1 MKNSVIGKTGVALLV
16 TCGAL
21 LFLPGCDWFN
31 KDKNKNLSSQEV
43 VFVGTGTDVMAT
55 SGGIPSSDTSAVVLS
70 MQGKSVM
77 TADMFENDFKDFLEK
92 NPQMRQ
98 LLAIMPDMREKYFEG
113 VVAKEIVKRFV
124 EENRLAKT
132 PEYEADMRQWM
143 ETGRQMYDA
152 QHFANQFPI
161 SVNASDV
168 KRFYDENKDSMPEL
182 LISHGG
188 VQTVAVQF
196 DNEKR
201 AQEFLDAVSEK
212 NDNFEEYIEE
222 KGLSDQRRDLRLVN
236 DSSVG
241 VDTIL
246 RQAILEVTKFPTI
259 KLVKV
264 GDQDFWVIHP
274 TAKEEKKHRPFV
286 EVAEGLKEMLTKE
299 KQVERIQTEIDK
311 LKGDYEVVVNDESLK
326 TNDQEIRA
334 AFVGMDDQEESDDQR
349 DSNATQRVMQV
360 A

>member
-1 MKNSVIGKTGVALLV
+1 MKNNVIGKTGVALLV

-21 LFLPGCDWFN
+21 IFLPGCDWFN
-31 KDKNKNLSSQEV
+31 KDRGENLSSQKV
-43 VFVGTGTDVMAT
+43 VSVGTDTDVMAT
-55 SGGIPSSDTSAVVLS
+55 SGDIPSGDTSAVVLS
-70 MQGKSVM
+70 MQGEPVM
-77 TADMFENDFKDFLEK
+77 TADMFENDFEDFLNK

-98 LLAIMPDMREKYFEG
+98 LLAIMPDMKEKYLEG

-182 LISHGG
+182 LLSQGG

-196 DNEKR
+196 DNEKS
-201 AQEFLDAVSEK
+201 AQEFLDAVSDK
-212 NDNFEEYIEE
+212 SGNFEEYIEK
-222 KGLSDQRRDLRLVN
+222 KGLSDQRRDLKLVN

-241 VDTIL
+241 VNKTV
-246 RQAILEVTKFPTI
+246 RQAILEVTNFPTI
-259 KLVKV
+259 ELVRV
-264 GDQDFWVIHP
+264 DDQDFWVIHP
-274 TAKEEKKHRPFV
+274 MAKEEKEYRPFV
-286 EVAEGLKEMLTKE
+286 EVAEGLKEMITKE
-299 KQVERIQTEIDK
+299 KQIEKIQMEIDK
-311 LKGDYEVVVNDESLK
+311 LKGDYQVVVNDKSLK
-326 TNDQEIRA
+326 SNDQEVRA
-334 AFVGMDDQEESDDQR
+334 AFVGMDDQEESNDENNNNVAQR
-349 DSNATQRVMQV
+349 IMQV